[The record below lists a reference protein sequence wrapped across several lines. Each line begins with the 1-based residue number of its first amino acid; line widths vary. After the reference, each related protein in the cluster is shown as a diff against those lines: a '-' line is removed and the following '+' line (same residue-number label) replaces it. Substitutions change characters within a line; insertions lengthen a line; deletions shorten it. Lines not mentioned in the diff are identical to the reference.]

1 MEHLYLK
8 WKQREWVYQVATL
21 LLCAV
26 IVHAIYTLAIRP
38 TADATLE
45 LQEMQSTGMM
55 QGANGMPHAP
65 GWFAGVALV
74 LKDYEQEA
82 CFIAM
87 FWAFFIMLF
96 KLGEIRNT
104 RRLFVAAGRR
114 EQDNFLETQEGN
126 VILAEAEDI
135 QKYRAILQSANQQ
148 YGNNTLYRAASSC
161 LERFF
166 TTAQVS
172 DATDALQQTC
182 IMESERL
189 ETGLSIVRYLIWV
202 IPSIGFIGTVRGIGN
217 ALGMAEEAVQGNI
230 APVTESLGT
239 AFNSTLI
246 ALMISI
252 VVMFLVHKLQES
264 QESLILDVQEF
275 CDKHLL
281 RYLREKS
288 PAAGRAGAEHGKSTA
303 TE

>member
-1 MEHLYLK
+1 MEYLYLR
-8 WKQREWVYQVATL
+8 WREREWIYQVATL

-26 IVHAIYTLAIRP
+26 VVHAIYSLTIRP
-38 TADATLE
+38 VAEATLE
-45 LQEMQSTGMM
+45 LQEVSDTAAMESAGSGEQI
-55 QGANGMPHAP
+55 
-65 GWFAGVALV
+65 GWFAKTTVV
-74 LKDYEQEA
+74 VKDYEQEA

-87 FWAFFIMLF
+87 FWSFFIIIF
-96 KLGEIRNT
+96 KLGEIKNT
-104 RRLFVAAGRR
+104 QRLFTAKGRR
-114 EQDNFLETQEGN
+114 GQNNFLETQEGG
-126 VILAEAEDI
+126 VILTEAEDM
-135 QKYRAILQSANQQ
+135 QKYRSILQNISRQ
-148 YGNNTLYRAASSC
+148 YGSNTLYRAASTC

-252 VVMFLVHKLQES
+252 VVMFLVHKVQAS

-288 PAAGRAGAEHGKSTA
+288 ETPR
-303 TE
+303 